1 MKTSILLKAA
11 ALSLLACTAMAQETN
26 TPPPAMF
33 EAATLIIEGKSKT
46 DGTIAV
52 EVSPASGNSKA
63 VSVSVLSKTKAK
75 RIAED
80 LWKELKIAAGDN
92 YKVKQSGKK
101 ITIKKVGKNG
111 PNFSLQVTGNVAGTS
126 VLIK

>member
-33 EAATLIIEGKSKT
+33 EAATLVIEGKSKT

-52 EVSPASGNSKA
+52 EFSSSSGMSKS

-75 RIAED
+75 KIAED
-80 LWKELKIAAGDN
+80 LWKEIKIAAGDN
-92 YKVKQSGKK
+92 YKVKQKGSK
-101 ITIKKVGKNG
+101 ITIKKADKNG
-111 PNFSLQVTGNVAGTS
+111 PDFALQVTGNVAGTS
-126 VLIK
+126 ILIK